1 VFIIIGLGNP
11 GSEYKNTRHNTGF
24 LVLDKIANQR
34 NLNFVGGKGPYL
46 ETTFR
51 IKRNTVLLIKP
62 TTFMNLSGIAVRS
75 VFDFYKLSDYSK
87 SLIILDDIHLPL
99 GLMRLRPKG
108 SHGGQKGLKSILTHL
123 GSQDIPRLRIG
134 IGNHFTDPVKY
145 VLSPFRKVEQSDL
158 TIILQWAVEAVE
170 SFVINGIDVSMN
182 RYNRN
187 VLIN

>member
-1 VFIIIGLGNP
+1 MFIIIGLGNP

-34 NLNFVGGKGPYL
+34 NLKFVGGRGPYL
-46 ETTFR
+46 ETSFKIRRT
-51 IKRNTVLLIKP
+51 TVLLIKP

-87 SLIILDDIHLPL
+87 SLIILDDINLPL
-99 GLMRLRPKG
+99 GLMRFRSKG
-108 SHGGQKGLKSILTHL
+108 SDGGQKGLKSILTHL

-134 IGNHFTDPVKY
+134 IGYSFTDPVKY
-145 VLSPFRKVEQSDL
+145 VLSPFSKVEQPDIA
-158 TIILQWAVEAVE
+158 IILQYAVEAVE
-170 SFVINGIDVSMN
+170 SFVSNGITVSMN

-187 VLIN
+187 VLFN